1 MIFFA
6 GKYRTPATKYVIILE
21 ENTGVEDTMLVKVQ
35 GVYKSFGERI
45 VLANISF
52 DISEKERIGLV
63 GPNGVGK
70 TTLLR
75 CLTGELLPD
84 KGQVVLTSGART
96 GYLAQGA
103 DLPEYL
109 TVWEAMLNEF
119 RDLTDM
125 RMQIGRLEQEM
136 SNPQVYENPQDLKQ
150 VLAAYSSLTTKYE
163 YAGGYSFE
171 ARIKAVLGGLGFG
184 EAELRRTI
192 KEFSGGQKTRLA
204 LAKMLLREPD
214 LIILDEPTNYLDM
227 TAVEWLEG
235 FLIQYPGAVL
245 VVSHDRYFLDQ
256 VAERI
261 LDLENGQVS
270 AYDGNYSKFAEQK
283 ALKTATMEKE
293 YAKQQATIEKT
304 KEFIRRNHA
313 GQNSRQAKSRE
324 NRLERMARLEK
335 PHQSRWFSFR
345 LTPLAASADKV
356 LSAKGLAVGY
366 NCEPVISGLNM
377 EILRGERVALLGENG
392 SGKTTLLKC
401 ILDILQ
407 PLAGN
412 IGLGQRVKTGYFAQE
427 HETLNREATLLEEI
441 LRENPTTLD
450 RARNLLGQ
458 FMFSSDEIYKKIG
471 QLSGGERTRLM
482 LAKLC
487 LTGANFL
494 VLDEPTNHLDIKAR
508 EVLEEVLMEY
518 PGTILMVSHDRY
530 FLNRLVDRI
539 LELEEG
545 TLKEYPGNYDYYRWK
560 KNQSQLPVQ
569 KEISKSATGKKSI
582 AITTEQNQD
591 LGFEQIEQ
599 QIEELEANLSKL
611 TALMPDQTDK
621 SELEALCS
629 QYALTNM
636 ELTRLYEEWSRL
648 IEKKA

>member
-1 MIFFA
+1 
-6 GKYRTPATKYVIILE
+6 
-21 ENTGVEDTMLVKVQ
+21 MLVKIQEVS
-35 GVYKSFGERI
+35 KSFGDQI
-45 VLANISF
+45 VLANINF
-52 DISEKERIGLV
+52 YINVKERIGLV
-63 GPNGVGK
+63 GPNGAGK

-84 KGQVVLTSGART
+84 KGQVVLTSGARV

-103 DLPEYL
+103 DLPEHQN
-109 TVWEAMLNEF
+109 VWETMLSEF
-119 RDLTDM
+119 QDLSDL
-125 RMQIGRLEQEM
+125 RMQIALLEQEM

-150 VLAAYSSLTTKYE
+150 VLAAYSSMTTKYE

-171 ARIKAVLGGLGFG
+171 ARIKAVVGGLGFG
-184 EAELRRTI
+184 EADLQRAI

-214 LIILDEPTNYLDM
+214 LVILDEPTNYLDM
-227 TAVEWLEG
+227 KAVEWLES
-235 FLIQYPGAVL
+235 FLTQYPGAVL

-261 LDLENGQVS
+261 LDLENGQIS
-270 AYDGNYSKFAEQK
+270 AYYGNYSRFAEQK
-283 ALKTATMEKE
+283 ALKTASMEKE
-293 YAKQQATIEKT
+293 YAKQQVTIEKT

-313 GQNSRQAKSRE
+313 GQNYRQAKSRE

-356 LSAKGLAVGY
+356 LSAKDLAVGY
-366 NCEPVISGLNM
+366 NSEPVISGLNM

-392 SGKTTLLKC
+392 SGKTTLIKC
-401 ILDILQ
+401 ILGILH

-412 IGLGQRVKTGYFAQE
+412 IVLGQRVKTGYFAQE
-427 HETLNREATLLEEI
+427 HETLNREATLLDEI
-441 LRENPTTLD
+441 LKNSPTTLD

-458 FMFSSDEIYKKIG
+458 FMFSGDEVYKKIG

-494 VLDEPTNHLDIKAR
+494 LLDEPTNHLDIKAR
-508 EVLEEVLMEY
+508 EVLEEVFLEY

-539 LELEEG
+539 LELEDG
-545 TLKEYPGNYDYYRWK
+545 ILKEYPGNYDYYRWK

-569 KEISKSATGKKSI
+569 KEASKSTTGKKSF
-582 AITTEQNQD
+582 AITTDQNQHPG
-591 LGFEQIEQ
+591 LAQIEQ
-599 QIEELEANLSKL
+599 QIEELEANLSKI
-611 TALMPDQTDK
+611 TALMPDQAAPG
-621 SELEALCS
+621 ELESLCS
-629 QYALTNM
+629 QYAITSM

-648 IEKKA
+648 IEKET

>member
-1 MIFFA
+1 
-6 GKYRTPATKYVIILE
+6 
-21 ENTGVEDTMLVKVQ
+21 MLVKIQEVS
-35 GVYKSFGERI
+35 KSFGDQI
-45 VLANISF
+45 VLANINF
-52 DISEKERIGLV
+52 YINEKERIGLV
-63 GPNGVGK
+63 GPNGAGK

-84 KGQVVLTSGART
+84 KGQIVLTSGARV

-103 DLPEYL
+103 DLPEQQN
-109 TVWEAMLNEF
+109 VWETMLSEF
-119 RDLTDM
+119 QDLSDL
-125 RMQIGRLEQEM
+125 RMQIALLEQEM

-150 VLAAYSSLTTKYE
+150 VLAAYSSMTTKYE

-171 ARIKAVLGGLGFG
+171 ARIKAVVGGLGFG
-184 EAELRRTI
+184 EADLQRAI

-214 LIILDEPTNYLDM
+214 LVILDEPTNYLDM
-227 TAVEWLEG
+227 KAVEWLES
-235 FLIQYPGAVL
+235 FLTQYPGAVL

-261 LDLENGQVS
+261 LDLENGQIS
-270 AYDGNYSKFAEQK
+270 AYDGNYSRFAEQK
-283 ALKTATMEKE
+283 ALKTASMEKE
-293 YAKQQATIEKT
+293 YAKQQVTIEKT

-313 GQNSRQAKSRE
+313 GQNYRQAKSRE

-356 LSAKGLAVGY
+356 LSAKDLAVGY
-366 NCEPVISGLNM
+366 NSEPVISGLNM

-392 SGKTTLLKC
+392 SGKTTLIKC
-401 ILDILQ
+401 ILGILH

-412 IGLGQRVKTGYFAQE
+412 IVLGQRVKTGYFAQE
-427 HETLNREATLLEEI
+427 HETLNREATLLDEI
-441 LRENPTTLD
+441 LKNSPTTLD

-458 FMFSSDEIYKKIG
+458 FMFSGDEVYKKIG

-494 VLDEPTNHLDIKAR
+494 LLDEPTNHLDIKAR
-508 EVLEEVLMEY
+508 EVLEEVFLEY

-539 LELEEG
+539 LELEDG
-545 TLKEYPGNYDYYRWK
+545 ILKEYPGNYDYYRWK

-569 KEISKSATGKKSI
+569 KEASKSTTGKKSF
-582 AITTEQNQD
+582 AITTDQNQHPG
-591 LGFEQIEQ
+591 LAQIEQ
-599 QIEELEANLSKL
+599 QIEELEANLSKI
-611 TALMPDQTDK
+611 TALMPDQAAPG
-621 SELEALCS
+621 ELESLCS
-629 QYALTNM
+629 QYAITSM

-648 IEKKA
+648 IEKET